1 MLTGP
6 TGNSGIGFET
16 AKQLALRN
24 ARVYIASRSH
34 ERVSDAI
41 YQMNQSAGRNLDLN
55 FLQMDLQDLKSV
67 HAAAASFMHRETRL
81 DILINNAGVMM
92 TPFKLT
98 TDGFETQ
105 WQVNALAPQVFV
117 MSLLPI
123 LMQTAS
129 TSSLYD
135 RVRVVNVV
143 SDMAFRGPSTL
154 QLNDVN
160 MTDAKGVLELM

>member
-81 DILINNAGVMM
+81 DILINNAGV
-92 TPFKLT
+92 
-98 TDGFETQ
+98 
-105 WQVNALAPQVFV
+105 
-117 MSLLPI
+117 S
-123 LMQTAS
+123 TAS
-129 TSSLYD
+129 QRPAIESG
-135 RVRVVNVV
+135 R
-143 SDMAFRGPSTL
+143 
-154 QLNDVN
+154 
-160 MTDAKGVLELM
+160 